1 MLMMIDQDF
10 GGPFSLA
17 GWPLQ
22 GLSGRRKGDEIF
34 FFHKLFV
41 AKLCG
46 IEGKKSPGSGTSSHL
61 EDIWETVLWDTRE
74 DHHRKVHSETG
85 ARRTRNERKRF

>member
-1 MLMMIDQDF
+1 MLTMIDQNF

-41 AKLCG
+41 ELR
-46 IEGKKSPGSGTSSHL
+46 EKKDK
-61 EDIWETVLWDTRE
+61 EKQIKE
-74 DHHRKVHSETG
+74 
-85 ARRTRNERKRF
+85 RRNLKG

>member
-41 AKLCG
+41 G
-46 IEGKKSPGSGTSSHL
+46 IEEKKRQGKTNQGKEEFKRLNSSFFFK
-61 EDIWETVLWDTRE
+61 E
-74 DHHRKVHSETG
+74 SERSAIAFTG
-85 ARRTRNERKRF
+85 A